1 MDGRNGQVLASR
13 EPLAR
18 LGYMAWSLIDSGR
31 IYLLFDPSWAKP
43 PRNDG
48 LIIVTLAAD
57 DLRELW
63 RREAIKPSPIFTRP
77 SLGTTAAGRTLLLV
91 SDVGTEVVTFDAA
104 TGAPGPVLE
113 LGMSSNI
120 LRFVH
125 ETVPLQDGL
134 VLWIKR
140 ARGANSPRGWKMLA
154 VRSDRI
160 DVVADRPDELPPG
173 AAVWDGQQILLA
185 PWEAPRWGDHPETL
199 REPFVSYMKQLD
211 GAGR

>member
-1 MDGRNGQVLASR
+1 
-13 EPLAR
+13 
-18 LGYMAWSLIDSGR
+18 
-31 IYLLFDPSWAKP
+31 
-43 PRNDG
+43 
-48 LIIVTLAAD
+48 
-57 DLRELW
+57 
-63 RREAIKPSPIFTRP
+63 
-77 SLGTTAAGRTLLLV
+77 
-91 SDVGTEVVTFDAA
+91 
-104 TGAPGPVLE
+104 
-113 LGMSSNI
+113 MSSNI